1 MKKQEQPTH
10 EIITGY
16 LTECK
21 KHIDAEVYYKALN
34 VIRDAKFADTRNIY
48 IIALEKQ
55 VKLLSDLSK
64 KHPGLDAHKKKICET
79 LPEIIRRAIDDSR
92 KREELRTQDTQRE
105 EDSPIEDNPYVRE
118 RELALKKLK
127 NQFVKVAEEYIDKGD
142 YQSALEEIRRIFI
155 IDPENTIAHNLEKKI
170 EALVNFRNKEVEK
183 KTTVKK
189 KKKTSRFGKVLP
201 FLIAILVFGN
211 LGIYYA
217 TTGFSGGK
225 SRSAEIVYSFA
236 TDYNFADS
244 YDLGVPIEGESE
256 EQIGPPVPLMV
267 SLPDELI
274 RYRNTISVLY
284 EIEEYTPE
292 NYRPDTGGLNML
304 TAYETYAQATT
315 DDSGSMVDTIDEM
328 SQNPNALVL
337 VDEPDVVVH
346 LETPIYPAEA
356 YERGIE
362 GDVVVRVLFDSAGSV
377 NVSFVESSDHP
388 LLSDSA
394 LQSARKSQFQ
404 QSDTTESDSPQWVT
418 IPYRYRIIR

>member
-34 VIRDAKFADTRNIY
+34 AIRDAKFADTRNIY

-92 KREELRTQDTQRE
+92 KREESQVPVTQRE
-105 EDSPIEDNPYVRE
+105 EHPPVEDNPYVRE

-155 IDPENTIAHNLEKKI
+155 IDPENSIAKNLEKKI
-170 EALVNFRNKEVEK
+170 EALVNFRNKEEVK
-183 KTTVKK
+183 KTTVK

-201 FLIAILVFGN
+201 FFIAMLVFGN
-211 LGIYYA
+211 LGIYFV
-217 TTGFSGGK
+217 TTGFNGGK
-225 SRSAEIVYSFA
+225 SRSAEIIYSIE
-236 TDYNFADS
+236 TDDNFLDS
-244 YDLGVPIEGESE
+244 FDLGFPME
-256 EQIGPPVPLMV
+256 EEWDQQIGPPIPLMV
-267 SLPDELI
+267 SLPDERI

-284 EIEEYTPE
+284 EIEDYTPE
-292 NYRPDTGGLNML
+292 DYQPDTGSLNIL
-304 TAYETYAQATT
+304 TAYETRAHATT
-315 DDSGSMVDTIDEM
+315 DDSGRMWDTIDEI
-328 SQNPNALVL
+328 SENPNALVL
-337 VDEPDVVVH
+337 VDEPDVVFH
-346 LETPIYPAEA
+346 LETPIYPEEA

-394 LQSARKSQFQ
+394 LQSARRSQFL
-404 QSDTTESDSPQWVT
+404 QSHAMETDSPQWVT